1 MDIIAKPFGYL
12 LKFCYDITNSYALA
26 LLFFTLLF
34 KLILLPL
41 SIKQQKASQ
50 GQARIRPKEMAIRKR
65 YAGRNDQ
72 NARVELSNDLM
83 RLYQEEKVSATG
95 GCLPLLIQLPIIY
108 ILYQIITKPL
118 QYICMA
124 SSTAIG
130 DLKSKIFELFSTGV
144 LNASNT
150 SDKIMKLFTDSGTI
164 EKFSISEI
172 QMLSV
177 MEKNQSAFSE
187 VLAGHGLGNMIYPDF
202 TVFGGAIDLASQPTF
217 TSIMILIPILAALF
231 QFASTFILKFFTP
244 KPDMSA
250 PGAAETQRT
259 MLYMN
264 IIFPALTFFMAFTFP
279 AILGL
284 YWIYQS
290 IFGTVTQIILYK
302 VYPVPVYT
310 PEEIAA
316 IEAEMNKDY
325 VRPEKPKTPQRS
337 LHNIDDDYYEA
348 EYVDRTDDSEDGEVT
363 TDSTER
369 NETAVLPPRRRYDK
383 KGNKIR
389 SLHFIDEDDEEE
401 ISSKPEDTHA
411 EAEPLNTMQN
421 ADSAE
426 QITDTT
432 EQIADASDNNGESD
446 GISNDSGERNN
457 KNS

>member
-50 GQARIRPKEMAIRKR
+50 AQARIRPKEMAIRKR
-65 YAGRNDQ
+65 YAGRTDP

-83 RLYQEEKVSATG
+83 KLYQEEKVSATG

-124 SSTAIG
+124 SSTAIS
-130 DLKSKIFELFSTGV
+130 DLKAKIFELFGTGA

-150 SDKIMKLFTDSGTI
+150 SEKIAKLFTDSGSI

-177 MEKNQSAFSE
+177 MEKNQDAFSAILE
-187 VLAGHGLGNMIYPDF
+187 GHGLSGMTYPDF

-217 TSIMILIPILAALF
+217 LSIMVLIPILAALF
-231 QFASTFILKFFTP
+231 QFASTFVLKFFGP
-244 KPDMSA
+244 KTDPSA
-250 PGAAETQRT
+250 PGAAEAQKT

-264 IIFPALTFFMAFTFP
+264 IIFPAMTFFMAFSFP

-290 IFGTVTQIILYK
+290 IFGAITQIILYK
-302 VYPVPVYT
+302 AFPLPEYT

-316 IEAEMNKDY
+316 IEVEMNKDY
-325 VRPEKPKTPQRS
+325 VRPEIKTSVRS
-337 LHNIDDDYYEA
+337 LHSIDDDDYEA
-348 EYVDRTDDSEDGEVT
+348 EYVDRTDDSCEEENASKITERTEVT
-363 TDSTER
+363 
-369 NETAVLPPRRRYDK
+369 ALPPRRRYDK
-383 KGNKIR
+383 NGNKIR

-401 ISSKPEDTHA
+401 DASESTEAAAESEETTSTVSNSQPLEDDSEGTDTNISSE
-411 EAEPLNTMQN
+411 E
-421 ADSAE
+421 
-426 QITDTT
+426 
-432 EQIADASDNNGESD
+432 
-446 GISNDSGERNN
+446 
-457 KNS
+457 